1 MSTNPKNV
9 KKLLEDIG
17 KELDVTGNI
26 SETFMV
32 LGHSW
37 TISLLNEEE
46 SNWRMAH
53 VVMSNQLSAVAS
65 FRLPTLSIGIRKID
79 DISIYE
85 YFDEEWKRLSED
97 KRNELESMN
106 TYSRKYFCAEHLM
119 KFLAD
124 RYPEGIAELWEKYQT
139 LEARRTEAIET
150 LKKSSGESSEK
161 ETSEESTTEPSPIGA
176 E

>member
-9 KKLLEDIG
+9 KRLLEDIA

-26 SETFMV
+26 TDTFSV

-37 TISLLNEEE
+37 TFSLLNEEE

-79 DISIYE
+79 DISVYE
-85 YFDEEWKRLSED
+85 YFDEEWQALPAD
-97 KRNELESMN
+97 KRSELMNMN

-139 LEARRTEAIET
+139 LEARRTEAIVT
-150 LKKSSGESSEK
+150 LKKSSGESSEQETK
-161 ETSEESTTEPSPIGA
+161 EENTTEPSPTGA